1 MRAEQT
7 DGRVSDPTRPALCSP
22 FAATDFIASFR
33 RPCIGPIV
41 GGVLAERYGWQALFW
56 FLFVLGALVLL
67 SLSLFLPETLRSMVG
82 DGSIPARGINRSLV
96 SVWQQ
101 RQRRRRMGKEA
112 LAEADAA
119 SLIAKPPKKGWKDVK
134 PFAPL
139 KMFREKDVFFVL
151 TFNSACYT

>member
-1 MRAEQT
+1 LPNSLQPFRRT
-7 DGRVSDPTRPALCSP
+7 DLITSLC
-22 FAATDFIASFR
+22 

-96 SVWQQ
+96 SIWQQ

>member
-1 MRAEQT
+1 MPNSLQPFRRT
-7 DGRVSDPTRPALCSP
+7 DLITSLC
-22 FAATDFIASFR
+22 

-96 SVWQQ
+96 SIWQQ

-151 TFNSACYT
+151 TFNSACYTLAVSLPGICRR